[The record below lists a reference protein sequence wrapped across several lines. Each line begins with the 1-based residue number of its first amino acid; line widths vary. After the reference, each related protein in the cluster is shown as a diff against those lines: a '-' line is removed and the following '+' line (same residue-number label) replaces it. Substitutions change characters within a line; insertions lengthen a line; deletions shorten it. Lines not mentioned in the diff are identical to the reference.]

1 MKNYIKVD
9 EEFISVCGDK
19 PFILSSVVSILRH
32 LREDDGLT
40 GKDLKDIV
48 RLVLED
54 EDKIKAE
61 AEEKRNVLKQF
72 EELAK
77 DDDFSF
83 EKFLKAIESFK
94 EVDKKYTK

>member
-1 MKNYIKVD
+1 MKNYIKAD
-9 EEFISVCGDK
+9 EEYIHVCGEK
-19 PFILSSVVSILRH
+19 SFILSSVVSILRY
-32 LREDDGLT
+32 LRENDGLT

-61 AEEKRNVLKQF
+61 AEEKRDVLKQF

-77 DDDFSF
+77 ADDFTF
-83 EKFLKAIESFK
+83 EKFLKAIEKFE